1 MNEKVTMTYDSAIKR
16 LIAKEGGK
24 KEAEKKV
31 KEFFDKIND
40 LGKDFQASVESLCRE
55 NIEICAMSE
64 LAIVFGMAML
74 GDSCADMLIG
84 EDSFVTK
91 ELKHLKHLKKRAK
104 ENF

>member
-1 MNEKVTMTYDSAIKR
+1 MNVTMTYDSAIKR

-24 KEAEKKV
+24 EEAEKKV
-31 KEFFDKIND
+31 KEFFSKIND
-40 LGKDFQASVESLCRE
+40 LRKDFQVSVESLCRE

-64 LAIVFGMAML
+64 LAIVFGMAIS
-74 GDSCADMLIG
+74 GDPCSAMLIG

-91 ELKHLKHLKKRAK
+91 ELKHLKKRAK

>member
-1 MNEKVTMTYDSAIKR
+1 MNVTMSYDSAIKR

-24 KEAEKKV
+24 EEAEKKV
-31 KEFFDKIND
+31 KEFFGKIND
-40 LGKDFQASVESLCRE
+40 LRKDFQVSVESLCRE

-64 LAIVFGMAML
+64 LAIVFGMAIS
-74 GDSCADMLIG
+74 GDQCSTMFIG

-91 ELKHLKHLKKRAK
+91 ELKHLKKRAK

>member
-1 MNEKVTMTYDSAIKR
+1 MNVTMTYDSAIRR

-24 KEAEKKV
+24 EEAEKKV
-31 KEFFDKIND
+31 KEFFSKIND
-40 LGKDFQASVESLCRE
+40 LRKDFQASVERLCSD

-64 LAIVFGMAML
+64 LAIVFGMAIS
-74 GDSCADMLIG
+74 GDPCSAMLIG

-91 ELKHLKHLKKRAK
+91 ELKHLKKRAK

>member
-1 MNEKVTMTYDSAIKR
+1 MCMNVTMSYDSAIKR

-24 KEAEKKV
+24 EEAEKKV
-31 KEFFDKIND
+31 KEFFSKIND
-40 LGKDFQASVESLCRE
+40 LRKDFQVSVESLCRE
-55 NIEICAMSE
+55 NIEICAISE

-74 GDSCADMLIG
+74 GDSCSAMLIG

-91 ELKHLKHLKKRAK
+91 ELKHLKKRAK

>member
-1 MNEKVTMTYDSAIKR
+1 MNVTMTYDSAIKR

-24 KEAEKKV
+24 EEAEKKV
-31 KEFFDKIND
+31 KEFFNKIND
-40 LGKDFQASVESLCRE
+40 LRKDFQVSVESLCRE

-64 LAIVFGMAML
+64 LAIVFGMAIS
-74 GDSCADMLIG
+74 GDPCSVMLIG

-91 ELKHLKHLKKRAK
+91 ELKHLKKRAK

>member
-1 MNEKVTMTYDSAIKR
+1 MNVNVTMSYDSAIKR

-24 KEAEKKV
+24 EEAEKKV
-31 KEFFDKIND
+31 KEFFNKIND
-40 LGKDFQASVESLCRE
+40 LRKDFQVSVESLCRE

-64 LAIVFGMAML
+64 LAIVFGMAIS
-74 GDSCADMLIG
+74 GDQCSTMLIG

-91 ELKHLKHLKKRAK
+91 ELKYLKKRAK

>member
-1 MNEKVTMTYDSAIKR
+1 MNVTMSYDSAIKR

-24 KEAEKKV
+24 EEAEKKV
-31 KEFFDKIND
+31 KEFFGKIND
-40 LGKDFQASVESLCRE
+40 LRKNFQVSVESLCRE

-64 LAIVFGMAML
+64 LAIVFGMAISGDQCSTML
-74 GDSCADMLIG
+74 VG

-91 ELKHLKHLKKRAK
+91 ELKHLKKRAK